1 MFVIFFLFLQI
12 KNINLKK
19 LFTSILLLAIITFLG
34 TSCARI
40 GSPTGGEKD
49 KQPPKIL
56 NITPPNL
63 STNFKSKRIIIRFD
77 EFIQL
82 KDLNKNLLIT
92 PHLKHQPDIS
102 PMGTASKEIRID
114 IKDTLLPNTT
124 YIFNFGESIVDF
136 NEANKYGDFRY
147 VFSTG
152 NAIDSLS
159 LKGKITPV
167 HFDKKNDKILV
178 GLYKKDDFKDSIIFR
193 EPPYYISFTDKS
205 GNFTFNYLSKGDYK
219 VIALLDENHNYVYNR
234 DKEAVGFKNDWINIP
249 KDTLIE
255 VLLFKEIPK
264 FSLDDV
270 KQLSKNHLQITY
282 KGKADSL
289 MIKPISK
296 IEKSVIITQPKKID
310 YWYKSKEDTLKLDII
325 YKKHNRKFKKKRSK
339 NIDSLRLIMN
349 KRGFFNPLDT
359 LILTGNMPLVS
370 VDKNLVKLMA
380 DSVSIPFKIHKNNRF
395 NLIFDFDKQTGK
407 NYDLQVLPKAISDF
421 LGNKNKDTLQVNF
434 KIPNEKKYGN
444 LVLEIPSIKKNYFVE
459 ILDNNHRVIQKSKT
473 SKSNKLKFSYLKPGK
488 YFVRIIYDDN
498 KNNKWDTGNYL
509 LHIQPEKSV
518 LIEKVIEIRANWD
531 VNQKIELK

>member
-159 LKGKITPV
+159 LKGKVTPV
-167 HFDKKNDKILV
+167 HFDKKPEKILV

-296 IEKSVIITQPKKID
+296 IEKSAIITQPKKMD

-359 LILTGNMPLVS
+359 LMLTGNMPLVS
-370 VDKNLVKLMA
+370 VDKNLIKFMA

>member
-167 HFDKKNDKILV
+167 HFDKKPEKILV

-518 LIEKVIEIRANWD
+518 LIENVIEIRANWD

>member
-159 LKGKITPV
+159 LKGKVTPV
-167 HFDKKNDKILV
+167 HFDKKPEKILV

-296 IEKSVIITQPKKID
+296 IEKSAIITQPKKMD

-349 KRGFFNPLDT
+349 KRGLFNPLDT
-359 LILTGNMPLVS
+359 LMLTGNMPLVS
-370 VDKNLVKLMA
+370 VDKNLIKFMA

-407 NYDLQVLPKAISDF
+407 NYDLQVLPKAVSDF

-518 LIEKVIEIRANWD
+518 LIENVIEIRANWD